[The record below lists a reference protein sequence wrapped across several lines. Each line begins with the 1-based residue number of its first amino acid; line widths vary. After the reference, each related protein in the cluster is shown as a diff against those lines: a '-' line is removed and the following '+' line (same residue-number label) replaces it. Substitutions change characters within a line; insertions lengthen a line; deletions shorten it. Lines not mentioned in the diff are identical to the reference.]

1 MSLTSLAIR
10 TCAFLALYKS
20 TIAED
25 RVFESVLAPIDET
38 AKDIPQPF
46 ITLAVDE
53 SRARGEQVG
62 TDLLASTDSISLV
75 IELAIQAPVEI
86 EGQDGETVTE
96 VTLPET
102 ETALE
107 WALDLLSHEVIR
119 RLTIDPT
126 WGDLFR
132 SFVLAYHN
140 VVRVRGGMAEKVRL
154 AARQIVLEIKP
165 ISDPDSSALAASDL
179 PWPRFLAA
187 LRAIPVPPTSGADP
201 NLAAYPAL
209 ADSLERAIRDTGFEP
224 WEVAAARLGVT
235 RADAGGLGFG
245 PHPLLAQNTIPL
257 TDEVDLS
264 GDLSATITEETADQA
279 GEI

>member
-10 TCAFLALYKS
+10 TCAFMALYKS

-25 RVFESVLAPIDET
+25 RVFESLLAPIDET
-38 AKDIPQPF
+38 AKEYPKPF
-46 ITLAVDE
+46 VTIAVDE

-86 EGQDGETVTE
+86 EGQDGETVTTVE
-96 VTLPET
+96 LPET
-102 ETALE
+102 ETSLE
-107 WALDLLSHEVIR
+107 WALDLLSHEIIR

-132 SFVLAYHN
+132 SFVMAYHN

-165 ISDPDSSALAASDL
+165 ISDPDSSALASSDL
-179 PWPRFLAA
+179 PWPRFLSA
-187 LRAIPVPPTSGADP
+187 LRAIPVMPTAGADP
-201 NLAAYPAL
+201 NLAAYPSL
-209 ADSLERAIRDTGFEP
+209 ADSLERAIRDTGFES

-245 PHPLLAQNTIPL
+245 PHPLLAQNAIPL
-257 TDEVDLS
+257 AEEIDLS
-264 GDLSATITEETADQA
+264 GDLSAAITEETADQA